1 MPPIAKN
8 GWGAL
13 AGRVGDQLE
22 ADAGPP
28 LFGRRLPDRAD
39 ADVVDRRLRRGRDL
53 LLGVGREAEDRLRA
67 EQLAGLGGGRVVLA
81 DVDPV
86 GVAGAGQLG
95 VVVDD
100 EEGAVGV
107 AEAAE
112 GERRQL
118 DLAPRQGLLAQL
130 DDVDAAAQR
139 GAQQRLWIAAPRAGV
154 ADEVEPRG
162 AQPLAAQRTG
172 GLWWSKAH
180 RRDYG
185 LPGAGEG

>member
-1 MPPIAKN
+1 MPPIAKK

-13 AGRVGDQLE
+13 CAAWETSSRPTPGRPSLVGVSQT
-22 ADAGPP
+22 GP
-28 LFGRRLPDRAD
+28 D
-39 ADVVDRRLRRGRDL
+39 ADVVDGRLGGGGDL
-53 LLGVGREAEDRLRA
+53 LLGVGREADDRLRA
-67 EQLAGLGGGRVVLA
+67 EQLAGLGRRGVVLA
-81 DVDPV
+81 DVDAV

-118 DLAPRQGLLAQL
+118 DLAPRQLLLAQL
-130 DDVDAAAQR
+130 DDVDAAAR
-139 GAQQRLWIAAPRAGV
+139 APRAAAARARPRRLRV
-154 ADEVEPRG
+154 ADEVEARR
-162 AQPLAAQRTG
+162 AQPLAAQRAG

-180 RRDYG
+180 LPDYG
-185 LPGAGEG
+185 LPGADRG